1 MIKLSEIKK
10 ISPFYTLNGPIFTY
24 MDHMSGV
31 HSNSPLTI
39 QKCQFNVQIID
50 LQLKPIRT
58 HKETDNDENYWMFT
72 YDFKEKKKDSIF
84 DREPE
89 DIIREKNKKNKLIVI
104 LYLLSALIFIYAMFF
119 FTKLIYLILN

>member
-1 MIKLSEIKK
+1 MIKILFIL
-10 ISPFYTLNGPIFTY
+10 ICLCILANYVIL
-24 MDHMSGV
+24 H
-31 HSNSPLTI
+31 
-39 QKCQFNVQIID
+39 
-50 LQLKPIRT
+50 LKAIRT
-58 HKETDNDENYWMFT
+58 DKETDNDQNYWMFT

>member
-1 MIKLSEIKK
+1 MAN
-10 ISPFYTLNGPIFTY
+10 Y
-24 MDHMSGV
+24 
-31 HSNSPLTI
+31 
-39 QKCQFNVQIID
+39 IIHH
-50 LQLKPIRT
+50 LKAIRT
-58 HKETDNDENYWMFT
+58 DKETDNDENYWMFT

>member
-1 MIKLSEIKK
+1 MIKILFILICLCILANYIILHLKA
-10 ISPFYTLNGPIFTY
+10 
-24 MDHMSGV
+24 
-31 HSNSPLTI
+31 I
-39 QKCQFNVQIID
+39 QTD
-50 LQLKPIRT
+50 
-58 HKETDNDENYWMFT
+58 KERDNDENYWMFT

-119 FTKLIYLILN
+119 FTKLIYFILN

>member
-1 MIKLSEIKK
+1 MIKILVIL
-10 ISPFYTLNGPIFTY
+10 ICLCILANY
-24 MDHMSGV
+24 
-31 HSNSPLTI
+31 
-39 QKCQFNVQIID
+39 II
-50 LQLKPIRT
+50 LHLKAIRT
-58 HKETDNDENYWMFT
+58 DKETDNDQNYWMFT

-119 FTKLIYLILN
+119 FTKLIYFILN

>member
-1 MIKLSEIKK
+1 MIKILFILICLCILANYIILHLKAIK
-10 ISPFYTLNGPIFTY
+10 T
-24 MDHMSGV
+24 D
-31 HSNSPLTI
+31 
-39 QKCQFNVQIID
+39 
-50 LQLKPIRT
+50 
-58 HKETDNDENYWMFT
+58 KETDNDENYWMFT

>member
-1 MIKLSEIKK
+1 MICLCILAN
-10 ISPFYTLNGPIFTY
+10 Y
-24 MDHMSGV
+24 
-31 HSNSPLTI
+31 
-39 QKCQFNVQIID
+39 II
-50 LQLKPIRT
+50 LHLKAIRT
-58 HKETDNDENYWMFT
+58 DKETDNDENYWMFT

-119 FTKLIYLILN
+119 FTKLINLILN

>member
-1 MIKLSEIKK
+1 MIKILFIL
-10 ISPFYTLNGPIFTY
+10 ICLCILANYVIL
-24 MDHMSGV
+24 H
-31 HSNSPLTI
+31 
-39 QKCQFNVQIID
+39 
-50 LQLKPIRT
+50 LKAIRT
-58 HKETDNDENYWMFT
+58 DKETDNDQNYWMFT

-104 LYLLSALIFIYAMFF
+104 LYLLSALIFIYTMFF

>member
-1 MIKLSEIKK
+1 MIKILFILVCLCILANYIILHLKAIK
-10 ISPFYTLNGPIFTY
+10 T
-24 MDHMSGV
+24 D
-31 HSNSPLTI
+31 
-39 QKCQFNVQIID
+39 
-50 LQLKPIRT
+50 
-58 HKETDNDENYWMFT
+58 KETDNDENYWMFT

>member
-1 MIKLSEIKK
+1 MIKILFIL
-10 ISPFYTLNGPIFTY
+10 ICLCILANY
-24 MDHMSGV
+24 
-31 HSNSPLTI
+31 
-39 QKCQFNVQIID
+39 II
-50 LQLKPIRT
+50 LHLKAIRT
-58 HKETDNDENYWMFT
+58 DKETDNDENYWMFT